1 MSTTEMRTT
10 DVKADAEAGDAGDV
24 GARPHR
30 VLEPM
35 GATGEM
41 TVETPAGTERTVVG
55 CLDGLVAGRLDEV
68 APGSTVRMELSP
80 AADGEGY
87 VAARVLPGGLPA
99 L

>member
-1 MSTTEMRTT
+1 MSTNELRTT
-10 DVKADAEAGDAGDV
+10 EARAEAAEAT

-30 VLEPM
+30 VVNPLD
-35 GATGEM
+35 ATGRM
-41 TVETPAGTERTVVG
+41 TVETPEGEERTVVG
-55 CLDGLVAGRLDEV
+55 CLDGLVAERLDGR

-80 AADGEGY
+80 APGGEGH

>member
-1 MSTTEMRTT
+1 MSTTEARTT
-10 DVKADAEAGDAGDV
+10 DADANAEAGETAGT

-30 VLEPM
+30 VVDPI
-35 GATGEM
+35 GTTGRM
-41 TVETPAGTERTVVG
+41 TVETPEGTQRTVVG
-55 CLDGLVAGRLDEV
+55 CLDGLVAERLDGK

-80 AADGEGY
+80 ADGEGY

>member
-1 MSTTEMRTT
+1 MRTT
-10 DVKADAEAGDAGDV
+10 DADAEAAKA
-24 GARPHR
+24 GARSYR
-30 VLEPM
+30 VVNPM
-35 GATGEM
+35 GATGRM
-41 TVETPAGTERTVVG
+41 TVEAPEGDERTVVG
-55 CLDGLVAGRLDEV
+55 CLDGLVAERLDGR

>member
-1 MSTTEMRTT
+1 MRTA
-10 DVKADAEAGDAGDV
+10 DVDADAEAGNAGEP

-30 VLEPM
+30 VLDPM
-35 GATGEM
+35 GATGRM
-41 TVETPAGTERTVVG
+41 TVETPEGDERTVVG
-55 CLDGLVAGRLDEV
+55 CLDGLVAGRLDGT

-87 VAARVLPGGLPA
+87 VAARVLTGGLPA